1 MVFAILLEELG
12 RFEEAEEYYKLA
24 IELSPYPD
32 SDIFF
37 SYAHLLKHGFGR
49 TDEALEY
56 YRLAVKYATKAERFS
71 SCGQVFKDTYGLYK
85 EALACFFKAF
95 ESPPHSYMASDFMR
109 YLDKGELKKVIKA
122 LRKHG
127 EDCCDVIDMIT

>member
-37 SYAHLLKHGFGR
+37 SYAHLLESKMGR
-49 TDEALEY
+49 KNDALEY
-56 YRLAVKYATKAERFS
+56 YRLAVKYAAKAERFS
-71 SCGQVFKDTYGLYK
+71 SCGAVLRRLMVFTRRL
-85 EALACFFKAF
+85 
-95 ESPPHSYMASDFMR
+95 
-109 YLDKGELKKVIKA
+109 
-122 LRKHG
+122 
-127 EDCCDVIDMIT
+127 